1 MTGSQALVE
10 SLKREGVEVV
20 FGLPG
25 GANMPLYD
33 ALITDGA
40 IRHHLVR
47 HEQVAAMMA
56 EGYARST
63 GKVGVCMATSGP
75 GATNLVTG
83 IADAYMDSVPLIAI
97 TGQVGTR
104 ALGTDAFQESDILGI
119 TLPIVKH
126 SYLVRAAEEI
136 PVTIKEAFHI
146 CNTGRPGPVVIDL
159 PKDTQIDELEFEYPE
174 TIGLRGYR
182 PTQRGNNR
190 QVKAAAGL
198 IAKSERPLLYAG
210 GGCLSAEASP
220 ELRELAE
227 RLNAPVVTSLL
238 GKGAFPDDHPLA
250 LGMPGMHGRAFAS
263 WAMSECD
270 LLIGVGTRFDDRVV
284 GRVAEFATLAAIIHI
299 DVDPAE
305 IGKVVETAIP
315 IVGDCKLVLQ
325 QLLGRVEPKAHEAW
339 LQRVQALREK
349 GPLTYPDDDVLR
361 PQYILEQ
368 LNELTKG
375 EAIITTDVG
384 QHQMWAAQWINTR
397 HPRTFLTSG
406 GLGAMGF
413 GFPAAMGAQVAHPD
427 KHVFCISGD
436 GSIQMNIQD
445 LITAVSDKLPVTV
458 CILNNRYLGMVKQW
472 QKMFFDRRYSEV
484 DLVDNP
490 DFAKVAEAYGAI
502 GVRVTEKS
510 EVRPT
515 LEATMAERVKPTFID
530 FFIDRESDVFP
541 MIPSGQSVKEMI
553 LNDAI

>member
-1 MTGSQALVE
+1 
-10 SLKREGVEVV
+10 
-20 FGLPG
+20 
-25 GANMPLYD
+25 
-33 ALITDGA
+33 
-40 IRHHLVR
+40 
-47 HEQVAAMMA
+47 
-56 EGYARST
+56 
-63 GKVGVCMATSGP
+63 
-75 GATNLVTG
+75 
-83 IADAYMDSVPLIAI
+83 
-97 TGQVGTR
+97 
-104 ALGTDAFQESDILGI
+104 
-119 TLPIVKH
+119 
-126 SYLVRAAEEI
+126 
-136 PVTIKEAFHI
+136 
-146 CNTGRPGPVVIDL
+146 
-159 PKDTQIDELEFEYPE
+159 
-174 TIGLRGYR
+174 
-182 PTQRGNNR
+182 
-190 QVKAAAGL
+190 
-198 IAKSERPLLYAG
+198 
-210 GGCLSAEASP
+210 
-220 ELRELAE
+220 
-227 RLNAPVVTSLL
+227 
-238 GKGAFPDDHPLA
+238 
-250 LGMPGMHGRAFAS
+250 
-263 WAMSECD
+263 
-270 LLIGVGTRFDDRVV
+270 
-284 GRVAEFATLAAIIHI
+284 
-299 DVDPAE
+299 
-305 IGKVVETAIP
+305 
-315 IVGDCKLVLQ
+315 VGDCKLVLQ